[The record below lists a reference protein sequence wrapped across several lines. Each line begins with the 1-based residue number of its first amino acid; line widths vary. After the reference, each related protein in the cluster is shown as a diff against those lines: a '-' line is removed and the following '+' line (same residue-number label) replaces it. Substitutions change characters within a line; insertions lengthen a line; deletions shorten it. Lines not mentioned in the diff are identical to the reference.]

1 VNEVTKDETC
11 DVRNLCDDEKQ
22 VGWMEL
28 EDMECERNVK

>member
-1 VNEVTKDETC
+1 
-11 DVRNLCDDEKQ
+11 VRNLCDDEKQ